1 MRLTHADRERGP
13 VLKAPSDMEDAYPLA
28 AAIRKSVRSAQATE
42 TMNRRKLPLQNVE
55 GFECMA
61 QFPVTPGGSSRGS
74 NFGWNHEHA
83 RPYADG
89 LFLLYRNDYSR
100 LVNKRLNHLTDT
112 KNLTDTSD
120 VICPILI
127 SNKI

>member
-1 MRLTHADRERGP
+1 MISTNGSASSIDKTNNIPIGYNQGHVRLTHADRERGP

-28 AAIRKSVRSAQATE
+28 AAIRKSVRLAQATE
-42 TMNRRKLPLQNVE
+42 TMNRREFPLQNVE
-55 GFECMA
+55 GFACMA

-89 LFLLYRNDYSR
+89 LFLIFPNQ
-100 LVNKRLNHLTDT
+100 
-112 KNLTDTSD
+112 
-120 VICPILI
+120 
-127 SNKI
+127 